1 MSVLDRSELEASPL
15 ADLHAIADQL
25 GLDGFRRL
33 RKAQLIDAILGEP
46 GEGSAAENG
55 GDSDDSDRDAVKGE
69 SRESSSDRPES
80 RGAGTEGGTRKRRG
94 PRLRRGAKDKDE
106 AQSTPAAE
114 RESSTSSSSTTS
126 SSAASSRRGR
136 GADERDGRGG
146 SGGRPAAQP
155 NGRAGAASSK
165 APAGD
170 GADGGGRGAEG
181 VVELLGNGSAFL
193 RVDPPEP
200 SDDDVY
206 ISAAQVRRCE
216 LVSGDRVTGPVR
228 TPRRSERYPSLV
240 RIDTINGA
248 SADAVSEGARYEDLP
263 VAYPSE
269 RLALDAGDPTLDAIE
284 WLTPLGRG
292 SRAVIVGPSRAGKT
306 ETLRRLLGAL
316 TSAGTAAGGAKAAD
330 TDPAGWPG
338 ATGAPA
344 ADDGP
349 TRPSALEVTVVLAGA
364 RPEEIAEWQEGPVPP
379 VAALSFAASADSQGQ
394 AVERAVDAAKRTASR
409 GGHALVLI
417 DGLDGLH
424 PPAAR
429 KTLAAARNLRDGGSL
444 TVIATA
450 SQPFGGET
458 TVIAL
463 DAALTGSGL
472 PILDLSGS
480 GTLKPELLV
489 GEDGAKAI
497 SQARAAALEA
507 RG

>member
-46 GEGSAAENG
+46 GEGSAAASG
-55 GDSDDSDRDAVKGE
+55 RDSDDSERDAGKGE
-69 SRESSSDRPES
+69 SEGGSSGRPES
-80 RGAGTEGGTRKRRG
+80 PGATAEGGTRKRRG
-94 PRLRRGAKDKDE
+94 PRLRRGAKEETKG
-106 AQSTPAAE
+106 APAAE
-114 RESSTSSSSTTS
+114 RESSSSSSSTTS

-136 GADERDGRGG
+136 GADERDGRSG
-146 SGGRPAAQP
+146 SSGRTAAQP
-155 NGRAGAASSK
+155 NGRAGAAPSK
-165 APAGD
+165 ALAGD
-170 GADGGGRGAEG
+170 GADGGGRSAEG

-240 RIDTINGA
+240 RVDTINGA
-248 SADAVSEGARYEDLP
+248 SADTVSEGARYEDLP

-269 RLALDAGDPTLDAIE
+269 RLALNAGDPTLDAIE

-292 SRAVIVGPSRAGKT
+292 SRAVIVGPPRAGKT

-316 TSAGTAAGGAKAAD
+316 VGAGAVVGGSGASDLASAGEGSTG
-330 TDPAGWPG
+330 PG
-338 ATGAPA
+338 
-344 ADDGP
+344 
-349 TRPSALEVTVVLAGA
+349 ALEVTVVLAGA

-409 GGHALVLI
+409 GGNALVLI

-450 SQPFGGET
+450 TQPFGGET

>member
-33 RKAQLIDAILGEP
+33 RKAGLIDAILGEP
-46 GEGSAAENG
+46 GNG
-55 GDSDDSDRDAVKGE
+55 GEDPDRSARKSADDESGGE
-69 SRESSSDRPES
+69 GSSDRS
-80 RGAGTEGGTRKRRG
+80 RTGTTAGGAPRKRRT
-94 PRLRRGAKDKDE
+94 PRMRRGARASEE
-106 AQSTPAAE
+106 AE
-114 RESSTSSSSTTS
+114 GESSTSSSSPS
-126 SSAASSRRGR
+126 SVSSRRG
-136 GADERDGRGG
+136 GGRGSEG
-146 SGGRPAAQP
+146 QREE
-155 NGRAGAASSK
+155 
-165 APAGD
+165 
-170 GADGGGRGAEG
+170 GGGRGNRATRPGGGAGASPSKRVAEDATADDVPRDAEG

-240 RIDTINGA
+240 RIDTINGS
-248 SADAVSEGARYEDLP
+248 SADAVSEGAHYEDLP

-269 RLALDAGDPTLDAIE
+269 RLALNAGDPTLDAIE

-292 SRAVIVGPSRAGKT
+292 SRAVIVGPPRAGKT
-306 ETLRRLLGAL
+306 ETLRHLLGAV
-316 TSAGTAAGGAKAAD
+316 TAGAAGAGGGLETAD
-330 TDPAGWPG
+330 TAPADWPG
-338 ATGAPA
+338 AATTTSVSKAG
-344 ADDGP
+344 
-349 TRPSALEVTVVLAGA
+349 SLEVMVVLAGA
-364 RPEEIAEWQEGPVPP
+364 RPEEIAEWREGPAAP
-379 VAALSFAASADSQGQ
+379 VAALSFAASADAQGQ
-394 AVERAVDAAKRTASR
+394 AVERAIEAAKRIAAR
-409 GGHALVLI
+409 GGDAVVLI
-417 DGLDGLH
+417 DGLDGMH

-450 SQPFGGET
+450 ARPFGGET

-463 DAALTGSGL
+463 DVGLTDSGL
-472 PILDLSGS
+472 PILDLAGS
-480 GTLKPELLV
+480 GTLKAELLV

-497 SQARAAALEA
+497 AKARAEA
-507 RG
+507 RS